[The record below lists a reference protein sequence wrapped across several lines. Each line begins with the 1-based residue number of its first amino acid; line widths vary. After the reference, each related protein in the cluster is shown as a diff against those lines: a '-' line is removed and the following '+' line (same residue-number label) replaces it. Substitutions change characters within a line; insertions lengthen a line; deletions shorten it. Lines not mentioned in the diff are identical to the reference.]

1 MKKSRV
7 FCAFVSFFL
16 VIYMI
21 PSVAFATQESVQH
34 SDDAQPTVSSGLDAT
49 VAYLGNQTLVD
60 NVSAAILYER
70 NTDTLM
76 YMQNPDQKIYPSSLV
91 KILTAFIATEEGKL
105 EDVVTVREEVLNTVP
120 YDAVTVELV
129 AGEQMTL
136 DDLLYCMMV
145 GSGNDAAAV
154 IADYICGSQPAFV
167 EKMNSY
173 AQRLGCTNSQFTN
186 VHGLHDD
193 SQFTTVRDM
202 AKIIAAAMSNEHF
215 VRYYTAPDCT
225 VRATN
230 QSEERYFSSGNFLIS
245 SDDVSI
251 YYDERATGGRTG
263 IANDGTRCF
272 AANAESND
280 MELICV
286 LAGAVSTF
294 AENGNTVVYGGFKEA
309 TMLFDAGLNGYKAAQ
324 VLFDGQAVRQVSV
337 INGANDV
344 VLGCRSTVSAI
355 LPTDIS
361 RENLQYRYVD
371 DYESL
376 SAPVEMGSKI
386 SNVQIWYGGI
396 CIAQADLYAMNAV
409 QSKMIQQPETG
420 GSVFGVV
427 LLVFFGAVLFLV
439 LGAAVCLVS
448 IRIYYKIRHMNK
460 AGHSKRY
467 RRYRRR
473 SR

>member
-7 FCAFVSFFL
+7 FCAFVSFLL
-16 VIYMI
+16 VICMI
-21 PSVAFATQESVQH
+21 PSAVFATQGAAEQ
-34 SDDAQPTVSSGLDAT
+34 SDGSNTVGSGGLDAA
-49 VAYLGNQTLVD
+49 VAYLGDQTLVD

-76 YMQNPDQKIYPSSLV
+76 YMQNPDQQIFPSSLV
-91 KILTAFIATEEGKL
+91 KILTAFIAAEEGIL
-105 EDVVTVREEVLNTVP
+105 DDVVTVREDVLNTVAH
-120 YDAVTVELV
+120 DAVTVDLV
-129 AGEQMTL
+129 DGEKMSL

-154 IADYICGSQPAFV
+154 IADYICGSQPVFV
-167 EKMNSY
+167 EKMNTY
-173 AQRLGCTNSQFTN
+173 AQNLGCSNSQFTN

-193 SQFTTVRDM
+193 SQYTTVRDM
-202 AKIIAAAMSNEHF
+202 AKIIAAAMKNENF
-215 VRYYTAPDCT
+215 VRYYTAPNYT
-225 VRATN
+225 VKATN
-230 QSEERYFSSGNFLIS
+230 KSEERYFSSGNFLINS
-245 SDDVSI
+245 EDVSI

-263 IANDGTRCF
+263 IANDGTRCL
-272 AANAESND
+272 AANAKSND

-286 LAGAVSTF
+286 LAGAVSSF

-309 TMLFDAGLNGYKAAQ
+309 TTLFDAGLNGYKAAQ
-324 VLFDGQAVRQVSV
+324 VLYDGQAVRQVSV
-337 INGANDV
+337 INGDNDV

-371 DYESL
+371 YYDNI
-376 SAPVEMGSKI
+376 SAPVEVGSKI
-386 SNVQIWYGGI
+386 SNVQIWHGGI
-396 CIAQADLYAMNAV
+396 CIAQADLYAMNTV
-409 QSKMIQQPETG
+409 QSKMIQQPDTG

-427 LLVFFGAVLFLV
+427 LLVLFGAVLLLV

-448 IRIYYKIRHMNK
+448 IRIFYKIRYMKK

-467 RRYRRR
+467 RRDRRR